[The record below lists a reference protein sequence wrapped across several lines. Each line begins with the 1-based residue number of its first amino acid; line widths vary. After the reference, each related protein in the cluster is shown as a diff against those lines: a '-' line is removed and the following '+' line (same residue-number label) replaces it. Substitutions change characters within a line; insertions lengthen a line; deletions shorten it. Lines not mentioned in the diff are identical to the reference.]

1 MGVTLSD
8 LIYANLMDVKWYLIV
23 IIIIIYPF
31 LITSEVERASQ
42 VAQW

>member
-1 MGVTLSD
+1 MLSD
-8 LIYANLMDVKWYLIV
+8 LIFANLVDVQWYFIV
-23 IIIIIYPF
+23 IINIIIFYPF

>member
-1 MGVTLSD
+1 MLSD
-8 LIYANLMDVKWYLIV
+8 LIFANLMDVKWYLIV
-23 IIIIIYPF
+23 IINIIIFYPL